1 MRLPR
6 IRILRRKLERIIDA
20 ATIVVIKGRLAIGAI
35 ARRLFENLLV
45 EIDDIA
51 ALFGVV
57 SQDVPGQRI
66 IVAAKTE

>member
-6 IRILRRKLERIIDA
+6 IRTLRRKLERIIDP